1 MKGVLKGALEQAVAA
16 RHVQGRLTAAE
27 RLEFLL
33 DPDSF
38 VAFSP
43 NSGAIIAGA
52 GAINGRA
59 LYVYAQDF
67 LSGDGVLSTS
77 DLESV
82 IELYDRAVQDRA
94 PIVAL
99 FDARGYE
106 NRPEV
111 LALVGEILERDAR
124 ASGVIARIA
133 IVMGPC
139 VGADALLAGASDLL
153 FMVRARSGLFLTGP
167 EVVAALTPETLSD
180 EALGGAE
187 IHSETSGLAAG
198 VYDNDAEALLQIR
211 KLVDC
216 LPFADG
222 EWKTF
227 DNPARKE
234 PSLATLVPEESTRSY
249 DVKELILKILD
260 EEAFFEL
267 QESFAPNIV
276 IGFGR
281 IEGRSVGV
289 IANQSLV
296 LAGALNANA
305 CRKAARFVALCGRF
319 GIAIV
324 SLIDVPGFLPGATQE
339 HGGIARDAAKLLSA
353 IIQAPV
359 AKIVVI
365 LRNAIGA
372 AALAMGGGD
381 SGATIYA
388 WPSARI
394 ALKGG
399 ASAPNLQSLASA
411 GADLVDAI
419 IAPAE
424 TRTRIVE
431 ALTRGS

>member
-1 MKGVLKGALEQAVAA
+1 MKGGMTGAREQAIAA
-16 RHVQGRLTAAE
+16 RHAQGRLTAEE

-33 DPDSF
+33 DPESF
-38 VAFSP
+38 AAFSP
-43 NSGAIIAGA
+43 NGGGIIASRGT
-52 GAINGRA
+52 INGRT

-67 LSGDGVLSTS
+67 LHGDGVLSAS

-82 IELYDRAVQDRA
+82 IELYDRAVQDHV

-111 LALVGEILERDAR
+111 LALIGEILERDAR
-124 ASGVIARIA
+124 ASGVVARIA
-133 IVMGPC
+133 VVLGSC
-139 VGADALLAGASDLL
+139 VGADAVLAGASDLR
-153 FMVRARSGLFLTGP
+153 FMVRGQGTLFLTGP
-167 EVVAALTPETLSD
+167 ETVAALTQETLSG

-187 IHSETSGLAAG
+187 VNKANALADG
-198 VYDNDAEALLQIR
+198 VYDNDCEALLQIR

-216 LPFADG
+216 LPFANEDF
-222 EWKTF
+222 ESF
-227 DNPARKE
+227 DTRARKE
-234 PSLATLVPEESTRSY
+234 PGLATLVPDEPTRSY
-249 DVKELILKILD
+249 DVKELVLKILD

-281 IEGRSVGV
+281 IEGRGVGI

-296 LAGALNANA
+296 LAGALDANA

-319 GIAIV
+319 GMPIV
-324 SLIDVPGFLPGATQE
+324 SLIDVPGFLPDAEQE
-339 HGGIARDAAKLLSA
+339 HGGIARDAARLHSA
-353 IIQAPV
+353 IIRAPT

-372 AALAMGGGD
+372 AALAMGAGD

-399 ASAPNLQSLASA
+399 ALAPNLQSLASA
-411 GADLVDAI
+411 GADLVDTI
-419 IAPAE
+419 IAPPE
-424 TRTRIVE
+424 TRMRIAE
-431 ALTRGS
+431 ALAVVTD

>member
-1 MKGVLKGALEQAVAA
+1 MPRG
-16 RHVQGRLTAAE
+16 
-27 RLEFLL
+27 
-33 DPDSF
+33 
-38 VAFSP
+38 
-43 NSGAIIAGA
+43 IIAGR
-52 GAINGRA
+52 GTINGRA

-67 LSGDGVLSTS
+67 LSGDGVLSAS

-82 IELYDRAVQDRA
+82 IELYDRAVQERA

-111 LALVGEILERDAR
+111 LALLGEILERDAR
-124 ASGVIARIA
+124 ASGIVPRISV
-133 IVMGPC
+133 VMGPC

-153 FMVRARSGLFLTGP
+153 FMVRDQASLFLTGP
-167 EVVAALTPETLSD
+167 EIVAALTQETLSD

-187 IHSETSGLAAG
+187 VHSETSGLADGA
-198 VYDNDAEALLQIR
+198 YDNDAEALLHIR

-216 LPFADG
+216 LPLADG
-222 EWKTF
+222 DWESF
-227 DNPARKE
+227 DNPSRKE
-234 PSLATLVPEESTRSY
+234 PSLATLVPDEPTRSY

-260 EEAFFEL
+260 EEAFFEI
-267 QESFAPNIV
+267 QDSFAPNIV

-296 LAGALNANA
+296 FAGALDANA
-305 CRKAARFVALCGRF
+305 CRKAARFVALCGRL

-324 SLIDVPGFLPGATQE
+324 SLIDVPGFLPGAAQE
-339 HGGIARDAAKLLSA
+339 HGGIARDAASLLSA

-372 AALAMGGGD
+372 AALAMGAGD
-381 SGATIYA
+381 SGAVIYA

-399 ASAPNLQSLASA
+399 ASAANLQSLASA

-424 TRTRIVE
+424 TRMRIAE
-431 ALTRGS
+431 ALARLAG